1 MPTPKKAAPAK
12 KAAPKAAR
20 SSAKKSAAAGKAPA
34 GASSEPMI
42 DTGIAAQAAARML
55 LARSAGKA
63 VPAAKPAEE
72 SAGFKHLKEE
82 AGKPH
87 QQVMDALLNKTAPA
101 SAKRNNLPMPGG
113 RNQTGHNQTFG
124 ADVNRAN
131 LPRRTGG

>member
-1 MPTPKKAAPAK
+1 MPTPRKSAPAK

-20 SSAKKSAAAGKAPA
+20 TTTKKGAAATSASAA
-34 GASSEPMI
+34 ASSEPMI
-42 DTGIAAQAAARML
+42 DTGFAAQAAARML

-63 VPAAKPAEE
+63 VSATKSAEE

-87 QQVMDALLNKTAPA
+87 QQVMDALLNKTAPS
-101 SAKRNNLPMPGG
+101 SAKRSNQPIPGG